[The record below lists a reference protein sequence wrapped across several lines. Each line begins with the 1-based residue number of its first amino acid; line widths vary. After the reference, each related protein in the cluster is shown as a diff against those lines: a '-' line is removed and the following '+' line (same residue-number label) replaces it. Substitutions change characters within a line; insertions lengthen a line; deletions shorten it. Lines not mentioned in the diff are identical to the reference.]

1 MKVQVLFYS
10 MSALFILFLSHQTFP
25 QSYISDKIRFRHLTR
40 EQGLSDSFIRCV
52 IQDSKGFL
60 WIGTSD
66 GLDRYDGYNLKV
78 FKFSPND
85 INSLGANSIRALY
98 EDKLGTL
105 WVGTLGGGLNK
116 YISGQEMF
124 TRYFNDPLR

>member
-1 MKVQVLFYS
+1 MQDLIRYYALYLLLF
-10 MSALFILFLSHQTFP
+10 LFLSHQTFP
-25 QSYISDKIRFRHLTR
+25 QDYILPKIRFKHLTR